1 MHAYLIIAHHHF
13 NQLKLLLTLLD
24 DERNDLFVHI
34 DEKVKNKKSV
44 RELCGAAVR
53 HLNSTRLNSSHRTDN
68 LV

>member
-53 HLNSTRLNSSHRTDN
+53 KSRIIWVPGHRVTWGG
-68 LV
+68 

>member
-53 HLNSTRLNSSHRTDN
+53 KSRIIWVPGHRVT
-68 LV
+68 